1 MKMLKL
7 AALALTV
14 LPAMAMAQE
23 TRAPQSLVVPGVMTT
38 SGHRFAEHC
47 TDAEFARA
55 ADGPALAQ
63 RCQKLLARW
72 HGEADLLLARRS
84 NPRIQGVA
92 TIARTSDA
100 GLPLDTVA
108 ALRNLP
114 LQYSY
119 GR

>member
-7 AALALTV
+7 AALALTL
-14 LPAMAMAQE
+14 LPTMAMAQE
-23 TRAPQSLVVPGVMTT
+23 TGAAQSLVVPGVMTA

-55 ADGPALAQ
+55 ADSAALAQ

-72 HGEADLLLARRS
+72 RGEADLVIARRF

-100 GLPLDTVA
+100 GLPFDTVA
-108 ALRNLP
+108 ALRSMP
-114 LQYSY
+114 LQISY